1 MENKPGE
8 EIIDDEINLIDYL
21 IVLAKRKKLI
31 ILFTLAVVII
41 TAIYSF
47 TLPPVYK
54 AETTLL
60 PPQESKSN
68 IQSQLLSRLE
78 GITSIA
84 GGLPGDT
91 SIYTGMIK
99 SRTVLDN
106 IIDRFGLME
115 VYEAEFR
122 QDARK
127 ALDHEVN
134 VGSDKKSSLIT
145 IAVSN
150 KDPELAA
157 DMANAFVDELK
168 NLVQGLAISE
178 ASKRRLFFEEKLK
191 HAKEELIRSE
201 EAMKAFQ
208 ARTGALKMEDQ
219 ARAVIE
225 SIAGLSAQVAAKE
238 VELKVMKT
246 YSTSN
251 NPDLQKV
258 EETLSGLKLELG
270 KLEKSDGSNPNP
282 LMSTGSMPGIGTNY
296 IRKLRDL
303 KFNETLF
310 EIMARQ
316 YEMARIDEA
325 RDAAVIQ
332 VIDKAVIP
340 EKRYKPARRQMVTTA
355 FMVSLFFSVFLAF
368 IMEYIE
374 RVFANEESRKRME
387 LFKENLSFKSRK

>member
-1 MENKPGE
+1 MENRPE
-8 EIIDDEINLIDYL
+8 VAIADDEINLIDYL
-21 IVLAKRKKLI
+21 IVLAKHKKLI

-54 AETTLL
+54 AETTIL

-78 GITSIA
+78 GIPGLA
-84 GGLPGDT
+84 GGIPGDT
-91 SIYTGMIK
+91 SIYTDMIK

-106 IIDRFGLME
+106 IVDRFGLME

-127 ALDHEVN
+127 ALDVNVN

-150 KDPELAA
+150 KDPKLAA

-168 NLVQGLAISE
+168 NLVQNLAITE
-178 ASKRRLFFEEKLK
+178 ASQRRLFFEEKLK

-201 EAMKAFQ
+201 EAMETFQ
-208 ARTGALKMEDQ
+208 EKTGALKMEDQ
-219 ARAVIE
+219 AKAVIE

-246 YSTSN
+246 YSTPS

-270 KLEKSDGSNPNP
+270 KLEKSDGHSPNP

-310 EIMARQ
+310 EIMAKQ

-332 VIDKAVIP
+332 VIDEAVIP

-368 IMEYIE
+368 FMEYIE
-374 RVFANEESRKRME
+374 RASANEESRKRME
-387 LFKENLSFKSRK
+387 LFKENLSFKNRK